1 MCIGIPM
8 QIKEVGFGHAVC
20 EGMGMRRE
28 VDTLLIGEQPVGSWV
43 LVFLNSAREVLS
55 PEDAAK
61 ISSAIRAV
69 NMVMENGD
77 SVSSGALDNT
87 SIEALFADLIDR
99 EPPKPDSLLALEAER
114 EARLQTEAGATGDS
128 HQTTTKMAA
137 KSLSGEI

>member
-69 NMVMENGD
+69 DMVMENGD
-77 SVSSGALDNT
+77 SVSSGTLDNA

-114 EARLQTEAGATGDS
+114 EAKLQTEAGATDDN
-128 HQTTTKMAA
+128 HQTTTKITA

>member
-43 LVFLNSAREVLS
+43 LVFLNSAREVLR

-69 NMVMENGD
+69 DMVMENGD
-77 SVSSGALDNT
+77 SVSSDALDNI

-114 EARLQTEAGATGDS
+114 EAKLQTEAGATDDN

>member
-69 NMVMENGD
+69 DMVMENGD

>member
-1 MCIGIPM
+1 

>member
-1 MCIGIPM
+1 
-8 QIKEVGFGHAVC
+8 IKEVGFGHAVC